1 MVHSPPQVVHETHEV
16 KVVDH
21 AEVDRL
27 NHIIL
32 ELRNRPQEVVH
43 ETHEVKVVDHA
54 EIDRLNAFILEQ
66 TVLHRLSTKRTRSKL
81 KIATRSIV

>member
-1 MVHSPPQVVHETHEV
+1 
-16 KVVDH
+16 VVDH
-21 AEVDRL
+21 AEIDRL

-54 EIDRLNAFILEQ
+54 EIDRLTAIIHELE
-66 TVLHRLSTKRTRSKL
+66 HRPVEKEVVVET
-81 KIATRSIV
+81 

>member
-1 MVHSPPQVVHETHEV
+1 M
-16 KVVDH
+16 VDH
-21 AEVDRL
+21 AEIDRL

-54 EIDRLNAFILEQ
+54 EIDRLNAFILELQ
-66 TVLHRLSTKRTRSKL
+66 NRPPQVVHETHE
-81 KIATRSIV
+81 I